1 MAKIELLAKF
11 TQIALP
17 NSHPLL
23 KKVLHYAKKH
33 FSQCHMLSSS
43 LLILNDTECFK
54 KNYLLNWV
62 YHALE
67 CVHEKDIS
75 THSLEEV
82 LQKSHLPIRIKI
94 INQNTLL
101 EKIEVKVLTFGAEYA
116 LFITKHPIAKRF
128 LRQKFSGYVFLE
140 TQDELHIRGDSERFW
155 ELIVTLNEN
164 RIVHNACLDF
174 IYPNGFG
181 KDSYT
186 TLAERKLKEC
196 YKTLGFIKHEN
207 FSEVKKRYL
216 ELAKT
221 YHPDLCDL
229 KEKKALYAKRFAII
243 QEAYSHIKKH
253 A

>member
-1 MAKIELLAKF
+1 MAKIELLAKY

-17 NSHPLL
+17 NNHPLL
-23 KKVLHYAKKH
+23 KKVLNYAKKH
-33 FSQCHMLSSS
+33 FNQCHMLSSS

-67 CVHEKDIS
+67 CAHEKDIS
-75 THSLEEV
+75 KHSLEEI

-94 INQNTLL
+94 MAQNTLL
-101 EKIEVKVLTFGAEYA
+101 ESVEVKVLAFGMEYV

-128 LRQKFSGYVFLE
+128 LCQKFSAFVFLE
-140 TQDELHIRGDSERFW
+140 TQDELHTRGSTQRFW
-155 ELIVTLNEN
+155 ELVLTLNESK
-164 RIVHNACLDF
+164 IVHNVCLNF
-174 IYPNGFG
+174 VYPNGF
-181 KDSYT
+181 DNESYT
-186 TLAERKLKEC
+186 TMAERKLREC
-196 YKTLGFIKHEN
+196 YKTLGFTKHEN
-207 FSEVKKRYL
+207 FSKVKKRYL

-221 YHPDLCDL
+221 YHPDLHAH

-243 QEAYSHIKKH
+243 QEAYRHIKKY